1 MDSRSYVISWNVTKL
16 CNLQCDHCYIDA
28 GPLKAQLLKNELS
41 TEECFQVVDQIA
53 EYNPNALLILTGGE
67 PLLRKDIFEI
77 ANYAN
82 QKELWVVVGTNGV
95 KITRKVVEKLLENG
109 VKGVSLSLD
118 SLTPG
123 IHDNFRGIKG
133 AWENTVN
140 GSKILKELEFPF
152 IIQTTISKINYEEIP
167 EIVNLAYEL
176 GAKVYNLFFLVP
188 TGRGNYLSNISPEQ
202 YEETMHR
209 LMKIQEDFKEKML
222 VNSKCAPHYQR
233 VLYET
238 DPDSPFLKT
247 FSSGAGGCPAGTH
260 YCGIRPNGDMSPCP
274 YLPVY
279 GGNLRE
285 KSFGE
290 IWNNSEVFANI
301 RNRKKLGG
309 RCGDCEFGQVCGGC
323 RARAYGGTNDYME
336 EDPWCIYQPGKF
348 NYKTITFDR
357 AATYGLSM
365 ETQLT
370 WTDEARKR
378 SEQVPAFV
386 RGKVIQAVEKYA
398 REKGRREITPELMSE
413 VKEKTM
419 GRIPFAPSFLK
430 KK

>member
-1 MDSRSYVISWNVTKL
+1 
-16 CNLQCDHCYIDA
+16 
-28 GPLKAQLLKNELS
+28 
-41 TEECFQVVDQIA
+41 
-53 EYNPNALLILTGGE
+53 
-67 PLLRKDIFEI
+67 
-77 ANYAN
+77 
-82 QKELWVVVGTNGV
+82 
-95 KITRKVVEKLLENG
+95 
-109 VKGVSLSLD
+109 
-118 SLTPG
+118 
-123 IHDNFRGIKG
+123 
-133 AWENTVN
+133 
-140 GSKILKELEFPF
+140 
-152 IIQTTISKINYEEIP
+152 
-167 EIVNLAYEL
+167 
-176 GAKVYNLFFLVP
+176 
-188 TGRGNYLSNISPEQ
+188 
-202 YEETMHR
+202 
-209 LMKIQEDFKEKML
+209 
-222 VNSKCAPHYQR
+222 
-233 VLYET
+233 
-238 DPDSPFLKT
+238 
-247 FSSGAGGCPAGTH
+247 
-260 YCGIRPNGDMSPCP
+260 MSPCP